1 MASTTRIPDTEKHVL
16 VREYDDFSMRQKG
29 RHEEL
34 EEQIT
39 ASDNLPMRRR
49 MAMLNLVEMAIIG
62 VADMDMVDDL
72 SVNQLTAFT
81 SSVLAISGQ
90 RDNA

>member
-1 MASTTRIPDTEKHVL
+1 MASTTHIPDTEKHVL

-39 ASDNLPMRRR
+39 ESGPMRRR
-49 MAMLNLVEMAIIG
+49 MAMRNLVEMAIIG

-72 SVNQLTAFT
+72 SANQLTAFT

>member
-39 ASDNLPMRRR
+39 VSDRPMRRR

>member
-39 ASDNLPMRRR
+39 ESDRPMRRR
-49 MAMLNLVEMAIIG
+49 MVMLNLVEMAIIG

-72 SVNQLTAFT
+72 SANQLTAFT

>member
-1 MASTTRIPDTEKHVL
+1 MASTTHIPDTEKHVL

-39 ASDNLPMRRR
+39 ESDRPMRRR

>member
-39 ASDNLPMRRR
+39 VSDRPMRRR
-49 MAMLNLVEMAIIG
+49 MVMLNLVEMAIIG

>member
-39 ASDNLPMRRR
+39 ESDRPMRRR
-49 MAMLNLVEMAIIG
+49 MVMLNLVEMAIIG